1 MKKKFNYKVLIIILL
16 TILVF
21 MYLIIF
27 NIKKNTKVEIKADIV
42 RIGTNYVIVADS
54 DDNEYKIN
62 TNEEYHIGDKIK
74 VTMKNIKKGNPSTGE
89 IIKIDIV
96 SRNVSFTIEDNQIDN
111 KEESNIT
118 NVETTT
124 NSNDTNNSS
133 NNSTNK
139 NTNSNNTVTS
149 NITTDE
155 QVIAYLNNFETEVDE
170 NNNLKDTIKE
180 KFIIMVDFLFY
191 DGKIGNKTFD
201 ELSNATK
208 LKVLEIALSIDQKIE
223 NKFPGYKE
231 SISTNGKKIYTNVK
245 SKVVESYLNI
255 TTSVCENN
263 QELCTDAKTGLGELK
278 TSFSLTWDFIKEI
291 SGIGL
296 DKLKSWYEVWK
307 TV

>member
-118 NVETTT
+118 NEETTT

-201 ELSNATK
+201 ELSNA
-208 LKVLEIALSIDQKIE
+208 EE
-223 NKFPGYKE
+223 E
-231 SISTNGKKIYTNVK
+231 
-245 SKVVESYLNI
+245 VE
-255 TTSVCENN
+255 E
-263 QELCTDAKTGLGELK
+263 
-278 TSFSLTWDFIKEI
+278 
-291 SGIGL
+291 
-296 DKLKSWYEVWK
+296 
-307 TV
+307 